1 MAGNGGDHNFGARS
15 RVTFN
20 TAETRKYI
28 VHVTVNEYSE
38 EKFTLSVECA
48 ASTCDKA
55 KKKDRRNLNE
65 ADECPQCGILGRFTL
80 MVLFG
85 IYPNKLDSRHL

>member
-1 MAGNGGDHNFGARS
+1 MAGNGGDHNFGVRS
-15 RVTFN
+15 RVSFN
-20 TAETRKYI
+20 TVETGKYI
-28 VHVTVNEYSE
+28 VLVTVYEYSE

-48 ASTCDKA
+48 ASTWDKA

-65 ADECPQCGILGRFTL
+65 ADECLQCGLLGRFTV

-85 IYPNKLDSRHL
+85 IHPNKLNSRHL